1 MDLMLKNMLDQLSVL
16 TQCGGIRSYYDNEAP
31 KEYQY
36 KDSTKVFNLLSTCE
50 EVAYHLKKED
60 VDMAEWLITR
70 FCLGVL
76 FEEAHNYRFP
86 WLEEVTHLCLEYM
99 DIDLANAE
107 RTYEIPEEIIEIVKK
122 EIGKEEKE
130 VSETKTYRVS
140 VGITQTGYY
149 DVEARSEEE
158 AKEKI
163 KRITNGDLIEDL
175 EDVDIV
181 NREVLDVWTNDDD
194 E

>member
-1 MDLMLKNMLDQLSVL
+1 MDLMLKNMLGQLQVL

-31 KEYQY
+31 EEYQY
-36 KDSTKVFNLLSTCE
+36 KDSTKVHNFLSICE
-50 EVAYHLKKED
+50 EVAGELLDED
-60 VDMAEWLITR
+60 INQAEWLITQ

-76 FEEAHNYRFP
+76 FEEAHNHRFP

-99 DIDLANAE
+99 DIDLSNTE
-107 RTYEIPEEIIEIVKK
+107 RIDEIPEEIIEIVKK
-122 EIGKEEKE
+122 EIDKEEKE
-130 VSETKTYRVS
+130 VNETKTYRVS

-149 DVEARSEEE
+149 DVEATSKEE

-163 KRITNGDLIEDL
+163 KRMTYEDLIEDL

-181 NREVLDVWTNDDD
+181 NGEVLDVWTNDDD